1 MTKPIS
7 TRVHGIIDY
16 TWSSAAS
23 SAAAQ
28 MEGATSTARLLRAAA
43 TAATGSS
50 LLTKYESGAM
60 HVLPMRAH
68 LALDT
73 ILCSA
78 LIASPLFLPSS
89 ERRYAIV
96 PMLFGAAGL
105 MVAMLTETHSRVEED
120 EEFGIHGGGELSTVT
135 EGDRDAYLRLE

>member
-23 SAAAQ
+23 SAAAR
-28 MEGATSTARLLRAAA
+28 MDGATSTARLLRAAA
-43 TAATGSS
+43 AAATGSS
-50 LLTKYESGAM
+50 LLTKYETGAM
-60 HVLPMRAH
+60 RVLPMRAH

-73 ILCSA
+73 LLCSV

-89 ERRYAIV
+89 ERRYASV
-96 PMLFGAAGL
+96 PILFGAVGL
-105 MVAMLTETHSRVEED
+105 IVAMLTETHSRIEED
-120 EEFGIHGGGELSTVT
+120 EEFGFHGGGELSTIT